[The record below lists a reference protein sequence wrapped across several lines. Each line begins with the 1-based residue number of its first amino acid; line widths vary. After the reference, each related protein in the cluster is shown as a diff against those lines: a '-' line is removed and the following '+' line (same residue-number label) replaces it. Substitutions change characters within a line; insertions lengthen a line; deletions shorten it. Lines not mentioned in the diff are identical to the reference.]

1 MYLCN
6 VIVLVGATAGAAAA
20 DIVVVV
26 VDVVVSLCRAIAFT
40 IGRHTSVIY
49 KFSLFFFLPL
59 HARTHTYTCI
69 YVYTHT
75 CKHTSMHLLNM
86 LRIYEYMHF
95 YLPNPNR
102 YDKTQ
107 CT

>member
-40 IGRHTSVIY
+40 IGRHTYI
-49 KFSLFFFLPL
+49 
-59 HARTHTYTCI
+59 HICI
-69 YVYTHT
+69 YT
-75 CKHTSMHLLNM
+75 
-86 LRIYEYMHF
+86 YM
-95 YLPNPNR
+95 
-102 YDKTQ
+102 
-107 CT
+107 